1 MRIAIFQVDAFTNV
15 RFKGNPA
22 AVCLLDEWISDDLMQ
37 HIAAENNLSETAFFI
52 KTKEGFHI
60 RWFTPVTEVD
70 LCGHATLATAAVIF
84 EKLDYKLD
92 KILFQS
98 KSGMLTVGR
107 REDDYILNFP
117 TDKITQTETDPSL
130 HEALGIAPLK
140 SFKGR
145 EDFLLIYENEQQIR
159 DLTPDFNKL
168 AAITQRGVIV
178 SAPGNEFDFVSR
190 FFAPAVGIE
199 EDPVTG
205 SAHTSLTPYWAEEL
219 GKESLTAKQLSQ
231 REGML
236 RCTHKGDRTEIAGK
250 VAFYLE
256 GIIQV

>member
-117 TDKITQTETDPSL
+117 TDKITQTETDPNL